1 MAIQKFTVSNDPDI
15 YEAWPDVVLANPE
28 KMVCVFSECTH
39 HGNRSYTRVMLT
51 ESTDRGRT
59 WTPKHPLTEGT
70 AGKDYYYNCARINCL
85 SDGRLVITIDR
96 VFHKN
101 DESKEQNAQVL
112 LYFSADEGNTW
123 EGPFSTPMNGIVPD
137 KLIELPGGRLIV
149 SAHYRS
155 NGRLAQFMHYSDDGG
170 ESWSRRITVAESP
183 QFNLCEVS
191 MLPLGGNTVVAFLR
205 ENSLVGYDCKKVIS
219 YDRGNTWGKI
229 IDFPLPGCHR
239 PTAGMLND
247 GKILITYRFHQ
258 GGKGWLGS
266 WTQNF
271 FAAVTDRASVL
282 AENRGE
288 SSARILPVDFDRSP
302 KSDLGY
308 SGWVQF
314 ADGEIYIVNY
324 IVDDAWDKAQIRGY
338 SLRMNDFFCDSGRK
352 EADQCVS

>member
-70 AGKDYYYNCARINCL
+70 AGKDYYYNCARINRL

-101 DESKEQNAQVL
+101 DESKEQNAHVL

-205 ENSLVGYDCKKVIS
+205 ENCRGSRRTAEAFIRDFLATRSGEFLFAPVLREGVDAYIHRSTGGLAPGYDCAARS
-219 YDRGNTWGKI
+219 GCG
-229 IDFPLPGCHR
+229 LP
-239 PTAGMLND
+239 
-247 GKILITYRFHQ
+247 
-258 GGKGWLGS
+258 
-266 WTQNF
+266 
-271 FAAVTDRASVL
+271 
-282 AENRGE
+282 
-288 SSARILPVDFDRSP
+288 
-302 KSDLGY
+302 
-308 SGWVQF
+308 
-314 ADGEIYIVNY
+314 
-324 IVDDAWDKAQIRGY
+324 
-338 SLRMNDFFCDSGRK
+338 
-352 EADQCVS
+352 